1 MKKFVILSAVLS
13 LAVFILLPGSSNG
26 KYNVSKPL
34 VADGSPLP
42 WPPFPP
48 GGGTLVADGSPL
60 PWPPFP
66 SGSGTL
72 IADGSP
78 LPWPPFP
85 PGSGTT
91 LA

>member
-1 MKKFVILSAVLS
+1 MKKLAVLS
-13 LAVFILLPGSSNG
+13 SVFLLAVFILLPATGNG

-34 VADGSPLP
+34 VADGLPLP

-48 GGGTLVADGSPL
+48 GGGTLMADGSPL

-66 SGSGTL
+66 KSG
-72 IADGSP
+72 
-78 LPWPPFP
+78 
-85 PGSGTT
+85 GTT

>member
-1 MKKFVILSAVLS
+1 MKKLAVLS
-13 LAVFILLPGSSNG
+13 SVFLLAAFILLPTAVNG

-34 VADGSPLP
+34 VTDGSPLP

-48 GGGTLVADGSPL
+48 GGGTLMADGSPL

-66 SGSGTL
+66 KSG
-72 IADGSP
+72 
-78 LPWPPFP
+78 
-85 PGSGTT
+85 GTT

>member
-1 MKKFVILSAVLS
+1 MKKFVIPSVVLL
-13 LAVFILLPGSSNG
+13 LAAIILPPAIGTGN
-26 KYNVSKPL
+26 YNVSKPL

-66 SGSGTL
+66 
-72 IADGSP
+72 
-78 LPWPPFP
+78 
-85 PGSGTT
+85 PGGGTT

>member
-1 MKKFVILSAVLS
+1 VALEALMVRNQEGSSMKKLVILSAVLS
-13 LAVFILLPGSSNG
+13 LAAFILLPGSTNG

-66 SGSGTL
+66 
-72 IADGSP
+72 
-78 LPWPPFP
+78 
-85 PGSGTT
+85 PGGGTT

>member
-1 MKKFVILSAVLS
+1 MKKLVILFAVLS
-13 LAVFILLPGSSNG
+13 LAVFILLPANSNG
-26 KYNVSKPL
+26 KYNVSKPLVADGSPLPWPPFPPSAGTL

-66 SGSGTL
+66 
-72 IADGSP
+72 
-78 LPWPPFP
+78 
-85 PGSGTT
+85 PGAGTT